1 MSATTPLLLIIRIT
15 NHLSITNMAFLFCP
29 SLSVGEGQTLVV
41 HQWFSIQDGT
51 AVPVRFY
58 GVFLCFHN
66 VDRVAVVTLFDWDF
80 HRGGDDR
87 GSAYAMAGTAT
98 DVFHFSAL
106 PFLPRP
112 RRSGGL
118 GLGGVWES
126 RTRTGILRRHC
137 PAQYRQVCCR
147 ACALRRSSIQ
157 RTGGAEP

>member
-66 VDRVAVVTLFDWDF
+66 VDRVAVATLFDWDF

-98 DVFHFSAL
+98 DVF
-106 PFLPRP
+106 
-112 RRSGGL
+112 
-118 GLGGVWES
+118 
-126 RTRTGILRRHC
+126 
-137 PAQYRQVCCR
+137 
-147 ACALRRSSIQ
+147 
-157 RTGGAEP
+157 

>member
-1 MSATTPLLLIIRIT
+1 
-15 NHLSITNMAFLFCP
+15 MAFLFCP
-29 SLSVGEGQTLVV
+29 SLTDREGQTLVV
-41 HQWFSIQDGT
+41 HQWFSVQDGT
-51 AVPVRFY
+51 AVPVGLTRRFV
-58 GVFLCFHN
+58 GLGD
-66 VDRVAVVTLFDWDF
+66 VDRVAVATLFDWDF

-87 GSAYAMAGTAT
+87 GSAYAMTGTAT

-126 RTRTGILRRHC
+126 RTKTGILRRHC